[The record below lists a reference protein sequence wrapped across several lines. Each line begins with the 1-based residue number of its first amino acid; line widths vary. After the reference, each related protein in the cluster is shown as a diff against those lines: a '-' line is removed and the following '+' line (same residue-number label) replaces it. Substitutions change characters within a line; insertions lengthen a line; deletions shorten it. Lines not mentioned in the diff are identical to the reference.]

1 MFSVFCFLPEG
12 RHPLQKRSEIGG
24 LNVWTSGVMRVVLNI
39 VLLQNIL
46 PCTPLP
52 RGRRVCAC
60 PVVSVPWF
68 ECAVV
73 AEDNSWGG
81 AVY

>member
-1 MFSVFCFLPEG
+1 MFSFFCFLPEG
-12 RHPLQKRSEIGG
+12 RYPLQKCSDFGG
-24 LNVWTSGVMRVVLNI
+24 LNVWISGVMLVVLNI

-60 PVVSVPWF
+60 PAVSVPWF

-73 AEDNSWGG
+73 AEDSSRGG
-81 AVY
+81 AVS